1 MKSKLLLGATAA
13 VILLGGSV
21 FAKPVKTPKITLE
34 QAQEIAMKRVG
45 GGTIEQSDLVMRHG
59 KARYSVFVKEDSAIT
74 AHELISAK
82 NGKIKWVRDETPE
95 TAKIK

>member
-34 QAQEIAMKRVG
+34 QAQEIALKRI

-59 KARYSVFVKEDSAIT
+59 KSRYSVFVKEDNGIT

-82 NGKIKWVRDETPE
+82 DGKILWVKDETPE

>member
-13 VILLGGSV
+13 LVLLGGSV
-21 FAKPVKTPKITLE
+21 FAKSDKTPKITLE
-34 QAQEIAMKRVG
+34 QAQEIALKRV

-59 KARYSVFVKEDSAIT
+59 KARYSVFVKEDSGIT

-82 NGKIKWVRDETPE
+82 NGKIMWVRDETPE